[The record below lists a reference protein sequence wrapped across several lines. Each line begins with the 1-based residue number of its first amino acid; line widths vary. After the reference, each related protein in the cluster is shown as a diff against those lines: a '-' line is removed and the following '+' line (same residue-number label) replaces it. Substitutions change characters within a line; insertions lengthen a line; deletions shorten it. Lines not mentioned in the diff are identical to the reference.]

1 MHNAYRSTAL
11 ATDQALHG
19 QPDIE
24 ITRPTLG
31 RASRVARTDLQA
43 RLRHASDR

>member
-1 MHNAYRSTAL
+1 MHNAYRFTAL
-11 ATDQALHG
+11 STDQALHG

-31 RASRVARTDLQA
+31 RASRIAHTDLQA
-43 RLRHASDR
+43 RLWHASDR